1 MLANLAPQRLA
12 RLEKICYI
20 CAMRTDRKECVA
32 FTGHRAMCYAAGDS
46 EGALR
51 ERLDATLRE
60 LYARGART
68 FYSGM
73 AEGFDL
79 LAARA
84 VLDLR
89 GEYPDVQLV
98 AAVPFR
104 GHGRSFPT
112 LVQRDYEHIL
122 RSANRVEVLSEEY
135 SRESF
140 LRRDDYMVERSA
152 TVVAWFDGR
161 AGGTAYTVARAR
173 SLGCE
178 VINLYRDGQMELF

>member
-1 MLANLAPQRLA
+1 MKFDQ
-12 RLEKICYI
+12 
-20 CAMRTDRKECVA
+20 TQCVA
-32 FTGHRAMCYAAGDS
+32 FTGHRAMRFAVGDS
-46 EGALR
+46 AEALR
-51 ERLDATLRE
+51 VRLDATLRE
-60 LYARGART
+60 LYARGARY
-68 FYSGM
+68 FYNGM

-84 VLDLR
+84 VIDLR
-89 GEYPDVQLV
+89 RELTDIQLI

-104 GHGRSFPT
+104 GQAAGFSVVTR
-112 LVQRDYEHIL
+112 RDYEQIL
-122 RSANRVEVLSEEY
+122 TTANRVDVLAEEY
-135 SRESF
+135 SRDCF
-140 LRRDDYMVERSA
+140 LRRDDYMVERAA

>member
-1 MLANLAPQRLA
+1 MKRPDQIVAFSGHRSYDGSADA
-12 RLEKICYI
+12 RL
-20 CAMRTDRKECVA
+20 RSVVA
-32 FTGHRAMCYAAGDS
+32 
-46 EGALR
+46 
-51 ERLDATLRE
+51 E
-60 LYARGART
+60 LYDEGVRIFRV
-68 FYSGM
+68 GM

-84 VLDLR
+84 VLDLQSK
-89 GEYPDVQLV
+89 YSDVQLI

-104 GHGRSFPT
+104 GHGRSFSAI
-112 LVQRDYEHIL
+112 VQRDYEHIL
-122 RSANRVEVLSEEY
+122 RAANRVEVLAEEY
-135 SRESF
+135 SRECF

-178 VINLYRDGQMELF
+178 VIDLYRDGQMDLF